1 MKADIPIIFEDANI
15 LVINKPAGL
24 TVHGDGFG
32 KQETL
37 VDWLMKKY
45 PEIEGVGEEME
56 PSTPLRHGFVGQ
68 RIKKPGIIHR
78 LDKETSGVMIVAK
91 TQEAF
96 LFFKKQFQNHEV
108 KKIYR
113 AILSGHVNFPVGEEK
128 VLNWPIG
135 RSSNDPRI
143 RVARSGGKG
152 KLREAVTIFRLLEN
166 ICSNYALV
174 EAEPK
179 SGRTHQ
185 LRAHFKAYN
194 HPIIGDSLYNPNNN
208 GEGAIERTALHAFSL
223 TVKLPCFVANS
234 AEASLAKKTTQ
245 GEAKGEEMTFVAPL
259 ASDFEAA
266 LEKLKASC

>member
-1 MKADIPIIFEDANI
+1 MITDIPVIFEDSNI

-24 TVHGDGFG
+24 SVHGDGFG

-45 PEIEGVGEEME
+45 PEISEVGESMFTQKREE
-56 PSTPLRHGFVGQ
+56 
-68 RIKKPGIIHR
+68 IKKPGIVHR
-78 LDKETSGVMIVAK
+78 LDKETSGVMIIAK

-128 VLNWPIG
+128 VLDWPIG
-135 RSSNDPRI
+135 RSVNDSRI
-143 RVARSGGKG
+143 RVARNGGKG
-152 KLREAVTIFRLLEN
+152 KLRDAVTVFRLIEN
-166 ICSNYALV
+166 LADKYAYI

-194 HPIIGDSLYNPNNN
+194 HPIIGDSLYNPTDN
-208 GEGAIERTALHAFSL
+208 GNGVIGRTALHAYSL
-223 TVKLPCFVANS
+223 KLKDPS
-234 AEASLAKKTTQ
+234 
-245 GEAKGEEMTFVAPL
+245 GEIVTFLAPL
-259 ASDFEAA
+259 PVDFEGA